1 MIHFDSFEGRT
12 IAITGASRGIGRE
25 TAKWLGTLGA
35 NVALGARTEDELDE
49 IATLVEQSGGHALPM
64 YLDVTD
70 EQSVLQ
76 FRDACVEQFGRVD
89 GLVNSAGVG
98 TFAPV
103 LELSTDAFEEML
115 SVNVKGTFLCAKYFA
130 QQMVQQRSG
139 HIVNISSIAGTVAL
153 PGGGGYSA
161 SKFGVIGL
169 SRVLQV
175 ELRRSGVQV
184 TSVLPGAVNSSFW
197 DSLQD
202 KPDMA
207 SMIPLSTL
215 ARHIIYLLSEQE
227 GAFVDEVTIMPPF
240 GIL

>member
-1 MIHFDSFEGRT
+1 MIHFDSFEGKT

-35 NVALGARTEDELDE
+35 NVALGARTSGERDE
-49 IATLVEQSGGHALPM
+49 IATLIEQSGGQALPM

-70 EQSVLQ
+70 EQSVVQ
-76 FRDACVEQFGRVD
+76 FRDACIEQFGRVD

-98 TFAPV
+98 TFAPI
-103 LELSTDAFEEML
+103 LELSTDAFEAMW

-130 QQMVQQRSG
+130 QSMVQQRSG

-169 SRVLQV
+169 SRVLQA

-197 DSLQD
+197 DALQD
-202 KPDMA
+202 KPDIA

-215 ARHIIYLLSEQE
+215 ARHIVYLLSAQE